1 MRQPTK
7 RQPRTEPSISQILAP
22 SLFNGTLNGFSLG
35 IGSALGHKFIQQS
48 FSTDVP
54 SEKKNELDCDSLY
67 LNYEM
72 ICTNTSRGVEDDPI
86 RLKCTSLLEKLIE
99 TCQSSS

>member
-7 RQPRTEPSISQILAP
+7 RQPRTEPTISQILAP
-22 SLFNGTLNGFSLG
+22 SLFNGTLNGFSIG

-48 FSTDVP
+48 FSTNVKP
-54 SEKKNELDCDSLY
+54 EKESELDCDRLY
-67 LNYEM
+67 SNYEM
-72 ICTNTSRGVEDDPI
+72 LCTNTPHGVEDDTI
-86 RLKCTSLLEKLIE
+86 RLKCTTLLEKLIE